1 MSKKLLSMKKSIVII
16 AAVMISIY
24 GFGQGNMI
32 QNGSF
37 ESLSKKI
44 KEGGMIESATGW
56 TSPTENKADV
66 FSSSAKSDDYK
77 TPTNIYGDTDPLEGE
92 NYAGIMIYSYKD
104 EAPRQY
110 LQAKLTEKMVEEKV
124 YCVKMNVMLSML
136 SKYSSNNIGIY
147 ISAKPLTLEEIQAQ
161 NIQPQIIHSQ
171 NRIFDEQFDWEAICQ
186 TYIADGG
193 EEYITIGNFGTADAT
208 QNEKVKKPKGFTG
221 MQARGAYYFV
231 DDVSVMN
238 MAGVQECDCELDAG
252 GKSLNV
258 VYSVETSTDMEVDVS
273 TDIERTRVYFDD
285 RSDLI
290 SELAM
295 ADLQKI
301 ADLLKEHPK
310 YKVKIVGHTDPVEEA
325 KATGN
330 ISLNRANAVK
340 KALVDNGVSE
350 SKLLVVGVQDFE
362 PITKD
367 ATSAG
372 QAQNRR
378 VMFTVI
384 SKN

>member
-1 MSKKLLSMKKSIVII
+1 MKNQILSIV
-16 AAVMISIY
+16 AVFTSVFCI
-24 GFGQGNMI
+24 GQGNMI

-37 ESLSKKI
+37 ESVGKKI

-56 TSPTENKADV
+56 TSPTDSKADV
-66 FSSSAKSDDYK
+66 FSAYAKSDEYK
-77 TPTNIYGDTDPLEGE
+77 TPTNLYGDTDPLDGK

-147 ISAKPLTLEEIQAQ
+147 ISAKPLTAEEIAAQ

-171 NRIFDEQFDWEAICQ
+171 NRIFEEQFDWEAICQ

-238 MAGVQECDCELDAG
+238 MAGLQDCDCELDAG

-258 VYSVETSTDMEVDVS
+258 VYSVETITDMEMDVS
-273 TDIERTRVYFDD
+273 QDIERTRVYFDD

-295 ADLQKI
+295 ADLEKV
-301 ADLLKEHPK
+301 AELLKDHAK
-310 YKVKIVGHTDPVEEA
+310 YKVKIIGHTDPVEEA
-325 KATGN
+325 KSTGN
-330 ISLNRANAVK
+330 VSLNRANAVK
-340 KALVDNGVSE
+340 KALVDFGVSE

-378 VMFTVI
+378 VMFSVI